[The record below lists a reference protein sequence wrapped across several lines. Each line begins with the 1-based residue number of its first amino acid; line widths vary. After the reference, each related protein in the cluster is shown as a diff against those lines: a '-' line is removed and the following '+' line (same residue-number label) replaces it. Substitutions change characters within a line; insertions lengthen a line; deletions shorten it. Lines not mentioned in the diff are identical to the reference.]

1 MPGTRT
7 RRGGVRLNTKLRAQS
22 TLTEEDVVVDT
33 FWERNFPTDDEVP
46 WFRFQQAFLTDYEAQ
61 LSGGCVI
68 VKKCCN
74 VWMTANF
81 HVP

>member
-1 MPGTRT
+1 M
-7 RRGGVRLNTKLRAQS
+7 
-22 TLTEEDVVVDT
+22 VVDT

-61 LSGGCVI
+61 LSGGCII
-68 VKKCCN
+68 VRKCCN